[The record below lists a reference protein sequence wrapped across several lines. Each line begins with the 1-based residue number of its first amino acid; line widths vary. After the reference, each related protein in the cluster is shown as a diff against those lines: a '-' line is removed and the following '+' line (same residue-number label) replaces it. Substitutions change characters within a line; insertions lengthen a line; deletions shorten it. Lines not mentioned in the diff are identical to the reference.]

1 MKTLALSDAAHAALE
16 RLAAARNMRPADL
29 VAALVQ
35 GGHPLLE
42 ADPLLLHLARPE
54 CAALTDPDDRYVA
67 LLTWVA
73 RHHAHDFAEF
83 IAHQESAHRYLTLG
97 REEVREACA
106 RNHARQIGTT
116 PYWAVLAIDDGAR
129 ARFVR
134 RLLEFVGCQDE
145 TVRLALRAL
154 GLAVSGP
161 RAWPD
166 RHVA

>member
-1 MKTLALSDAAHAALE
+1 MLAHDLKTAFHHGHLVRFKVAAEFAARSSGFGPVGGNLAALGAGHHVFDLGIGV
-16 RLAAARNMRPADL
+16 LATQ
-29 VAALVQ
+29 V
-35 GGHPLLE
+35 GPLLFG
-42 ADPLLLHLARPE
+42 LLGG
-54 CAALTDPDDRYVA
+54 
-67 LLTWVA
+67 
-73 RHHAHDFAEF
+73 HAHDFAEF